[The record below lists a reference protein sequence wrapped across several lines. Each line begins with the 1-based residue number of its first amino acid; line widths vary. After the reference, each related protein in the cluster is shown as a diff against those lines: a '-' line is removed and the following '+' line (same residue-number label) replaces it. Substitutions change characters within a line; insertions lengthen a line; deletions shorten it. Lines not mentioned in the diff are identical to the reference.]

1 MIDIS
6 EKRARARRRSAWLLR
21 GRRLLALCMALCI
34 CGGLLLIPAGA
45 EEIHP
50 PEQSTESPALPA
62 PETSAPQ
69 VVTAPPEDPA
79 PQPDPTDPVLQPEP
93 GQEETVPGNTGATSY
108 PVHRDD
114 EPATDVEPT
123 ESLVEKEVNV
133 TAHGEAAVSAGTKVN
148 NTYILEV
155 STGTVKEDG
164 AADNV
169 SYFVIYYTSGG
180 AQRSTVIFPGADG
193 VQRGMDAAAAV
204 ASRNERRQLVE
215 DIFGYSTAPLRDQKG
230 LRSVKTDQFLFT
242 TPTPITTIDRIQI
255 FGRVENTMREDGTS
269 FVTAT
274 DWACQGMRVYE
285 VNTLYGQE
293 MYGWYSD
300 EGYIDFSGYIIAD
313 VDMSYGGGIFRWNN
327 SGGVFNIVG
336 PGVNN
341 GVAGC
346 VLVNTETAGSYP
358 RDHHVG
364 EDHISQVT
372 NRVVFRLELADQG
385 DGGFEC
391 LAGSYGLGSHTK
403 ISDLGLCETAA
414 LSIRYEDKFGCLRDL
429 TLPLIV
435 NALGWTMEQMGDVA
449 VAGFAQ
455 QGNSI
460 CVSAMLPDFS
470 SLSSARIV
478 LGEQVAAAK
487 AKLITTEAASN
498 NELRAS
504 RAARS
509 AEDGISYLT
518 FAAYPTVAVN
528 IRLEGATLRYYYTP
542 GARNPARYFTA
553 GSISGNRIESQSEYV
568 FSLSDYHDNLTIL
581 PIDRQERYL
590 LTICTDNVA
599 NSGTTADVY
608 LQFKYLN
615 MKDKEVTSSEFR
627 LRDYVTQFYGE
638 WPGNTAQ
645 FAYNYGLRG
654 GGTVQCM
661 IPLSGVKQFRTV
673 SIRLDGADEWQMKG
687 LQIQMVR
694 SYDARVLRWQE
705 IDSEGLLSHVRIT
718 RAVNAQSICFKMG
731 QIYSDGDPMLDPD
744 DEHWQPGT
752 LIQDDHMVH
761 EFDGHSTEVDARE
774 EVDWSTLRLFMSYED
789 ACQELGFNRQ
799 RCLYEVQVNV
809 AGNKVNDDDDDCGS
823 ENLFYFQLAFEYG
836 NSGCVLANAQ
846 LPADAFRTGAASIFY
861 IPTAMDYGELQE
873 IRIIPDDQDT
883 NGDIYD
889 KLKIDSIQVRKKTD
903 GKISPN
909 WTADSESVDGLGWVG
924 IKYRDAGAMGSN
936 RGAEGRSL
944 LELAH
949 FYQIT
954 KSSYSTKLLVSIT
967 TGAYETN
974 AKPNK
979 DGEMVT
985 IADPNLIGGLSMSYN
1000 YLNHEGKLVAV
1011 DPFDV
1016 VDLMNDYNGLPD
1028 SHTRTLDDKSEEVN
1042 YCVSN
1047 PDYQFRPGTTDNFFI
1062 DVDNI
1067 AQLMDAKLQIRS
1079 SVVTKWN
1086 ITNVA
1091 VYQVQGPG
1099 TRYINK
1105 NGEYDYKYPA
1115 GKELLFKAE
1124 WNREE
1129 NLVKDV
1135 QIYRT
1140 EQKNSIGEINIVFNE
1155 NEFERY
1161 DDDQWSSTVTREPA
1175 SKDDMLNIFIYPS
1188 TESAATNPDNY
1199 NLFGTVLYTDT
1210 MYHNA
1215 QQQDT
1220 GNMSLMRDEQG
1231 RPVFYALGVNTSYLE
1246 SITGLN
1252 VFTDSAYPVHAPLS
1266 FGLIQRIRSGVLID
1280 TYYLTSFGNA
1290 DQGLTMNITTKPD
1303 GQNLQRVFLQFSEDM
1318 VEQQLIPDEKDLAVA
1333 VYFTTDTAY
1342 DTELRSKYVTLTDQ
1356 GISSIKPGQV
1366 VELDFG
1372 ILNLKEITGL
1382 NLVNMGRIEETISNA
1397 EVIEQ
1402 LPNGAVSGKWSFRGT
1417 MTPARMPTRFNPAGT
1432 VTLLDLDVVTA
1443 ANTGS
1448 FNSGTT
1454 GPVKMTVG
1462 YLDEAGGEQTRVY
1475 EDIRPFVTSGAAFTA
1490 GSTVHL
1496 RVLVPDVEELRWI
1509 ELEPVNGSDGVTAT
1523 WKVDSVSSMTDL
1535 SGVTLTRVVNQTV
1548 QAGAP
1553 LRVSLAEILLSG
1565 LISVITGPDQTGI
1578 PSGDYVIPTGGSQDI
1593 ALNAGEGV
1601 YIVPRIEG
1609 SKTGLDVKINRVDS
1623 SGGVGQAMLA
1633 DTRGYT
1639 TALLEQYA
1647 QSAEEKGNTH
1657 EAAMWRSIVP
1667 DNGTWQVQES
1677 YDERNAA
1684 YTTEYIRFLPPRNY
1698 TASVIN
1704 YRITVTSRENNA
1716 ATVMVNLSV
1725 PPETD
1730 PVPQMLAAA
1739 QAQDGSQGGVH
1750 VHDMVYTSAVA
1761 PTCTKPGHTEYYS
1774 CSRCGKYFSDAL
1786 GEKQIENINELQ
1798 TPALGHIYTLTPV
1811 GSSKHAQVCQRC
1823 FAKDEAVP
1831 CTFKD
1836 WTYDDVTGKHIGTCE
1851 CGNEFTENCS
1861 YRYTADNDQTH
1872 TGECIK
1878 CGHKTTAENHTKD
1891 NEVTVPPTATEQ
1903 GYVQYTC
1910 KTCDYTW
1917 IDHYIPATG
1926 ETTPPETG
1934 NP

>member
-6 EKRARARRRSAWLLR
+6 EKRARARRRRAWLLR
-21 GRRLLALCMALCI
+21 GRRMLALCMALCI
-34 CGGLLLIPAGA
+34 CGGLLLTPAGA

-50 PEQSTESPALPA
+50 PTQSTESEPVPA
-62 PETSAPQ
+62 PATSSPQ
-69 VVTAPPEDPA
+69 VITAPAEDPA
-79 PQPDPTDPVLQPEP
+79 PQPGQTDPVIQPEP
-93 GQEETVPGNTGATSY
+93 GEETVPGSTGATSF
-108 PVHRDD
+108 PVRRDD
-114 EPATDVEPT
+114 ETETEPT
-123 ESLVEKEVNV
+123 EEPTEPLVEKEVNV
-133 TAHGEAAVSAGTKVN
+133 TAHGAQTVSAGTKVE

-204 ASRNERRQLVE
+204 GNRDDRRQQVA
-215 DIFGYSTAPLRDQKG
+215 DVFGYSTAPLRDQKG

-293 MYGWYSD
+293 MYGWYSN

-336 PGVNN
+336 PSVSGGVS
-341 GVAGC
+341 GC
-346 VLVNTETAGSYP
+346 VLVNTTTAATYS
-358 RDHHVG
+358 RDTHVG

-385 DGGFEC
+385 DGGFES
-391 LAGSYGLGSHTK
+391 LAGTHQLGSHTK
-403 ISDLGLCETAA
+403 ISQLGLCETAA
-414 LSIRYEDKFGCLRDL
+414 LTIRYEDKFGCLRDL

-435 NALGWTMEQMGDVA
+435 NSLGWTMEQMGDVA
-449 VAGFAQ
+449 IAGFAQ
-455 QGNSI
+455 QGNSL

-470 SLSSARIV
+470 SLSSARII
-478 LGEQVAAAK
+478 LGEKAAAAK
-487 AKLITTEAASN
+487 AKLITTQAAQA
-498 NELRAS
+498 NELRNTRVNLSAS
-504 RAARS
+504 
-509 AEDGISYLT
+509 DGISYLT

-542 GARNPARYFTA
+542 GARNPSRYFTA
-553 GSISGNRIESQSEYV
+553 GSVSGNRIETQDEYA
-568 FSLSDYHDNLTIL
+568 FTLSDYHDNLTVL

-590 LTICTDNVA
+590 LTISTDNVA
-599 NSGTTADVY
+599 NSGTAADIY

-615 MKDKEVTSSEFR
+615 MKDKEVTSPEFR
-627 LRDYVTQFYGE
+627 LRDYITQFYGE
-638 WPGNTAQ
+638 WPGNVGQ
-645 FAYNYGLRG
+645 FAYRYGLRA

-661 IPLSGVKQFRTV
+661 IPLTGVKQFRTV
-673 SIRLDGADEWQMKG
+673 SIRLEGEDEWQMKG
-687 LQIQMVR
+687 LQIQMVK
-694 SYDARVLRWQE
+694 SYDSRVLRWKE
-705 IDSEGLLSHVRIT
+705 IDSEGLQSHVRIT
-718 RAVNAQSICFKMG
+718 RAVNAQSVCFKMG
-731 QIYSDGDPMLDPD
+731 QVFGEGEVMPNPD
-744 DEHWQPGT
+744 DDNWQPGT
-752 LIQDDHMVH
+752 LIQDDHMIH

-809 AGNKVNDDDDDCGS
+809 AGSKVNDDDDDCGS

-836 NSGCVLANAQ
+836 NSGCVLANQQ

-861 IPTAMDYGELQE
+861 IPTAMDYGELLE

-924 IKYRDAGAMGSN
+924 IEYRDVGAMGSN

-944 LELAH
+944 LEVAH
-949 FYQIT
+949 FYNIT
-954 KSSYSTKLLVSIT
+954 KASYSTKLLVSIT

-974 AKPNK
+974 TKPNK

-985 IADPNLIGGLSMSYN
+985 IVDPLLVGGLSMSYN
-1000 YLNHEGKLVAV
+1000 YLNHDGQLVAV

-1028 SHTRTLDDKSEEVN
+1028 SHTRTLDDKSEEVS

-1047 PDYQFRPGTTDNFFI
+1047 PDYQFRPGTTDNFYI

-1086 ITNVA
+1086 ITNIA

-1099 TRYINK
+1099 TRYINQ
-1105 NGEYDYKYPA
+1105 NGEYDYKYPS

-1124 WNREE
+1124 WNRDE

-1161 DDDQWSSTVTREPA
+1161 DDEQWSSTVTREPA

-1188 TESAATNPDNY
+1188 TESAATDPNDY
-1199 NLFGTVLYTDT
+1199 NLYGTVLYTDT
-1210 MYHNA
+1210 MFHNA
-1215 QQQDT
+1215 NQQNT
-1220 GNMSLMRDEQG
+1220 GNMSLMHDSSG

-1246 SITGLN
+1246 SISGLN
-1252 VFTDSAYPVHAPLS
+1252 VYTDSPYPVHAPLS
-1266 FGLIQRIRSGVLID
+1266 FGVIQRIRSGVLID
-1280 TYYLTSFGNA
+1280 SYYLISSGNA
-1290 DQGLTMNITTKPD
+1290 DQGLTMHIANKPD
-1303 GQNLQRVFLQFSEDM
+1303 GQNTQHVFLQFSQDM
-1318 VEQQLIPDEKDLAVA
+1318 NEQQLIPDEKDLAVA

-1342 DTELRSKYVTLTDQ
+1342 DAEMRSKYITLTDQ
-1356 GISSIKPGQV
+1356 GITSIKPGQV
-1366 VELDFG
+1366 VELDFS

-1382 NLVNMGRIEETISNA
+1382 NLVNMGRMDESIENA

-1402 LPNGAVSGKWSFRGT
+1402 LPDGTVSGKWSFRST
-1417 MTPARMPTRFNPAGT
+1417 MTPARMPARFNPEG
-1432 VTLLDLDVVTA
+1432 VVMLLDLDLATA

-1448 FNSGTT
+1448 FNSGTN

-1462 YLDEAGGEQTRVY
+1462 YTDPSGGEYAREY
-1475 EDIRPFVTSGAAFTA
+1475 EDIRAFVTSGTAFTA
-1490 GSTVHL
+1490 GGTVHL
-1496 RVLVPDVEELRWI
+1496 RVLVPNSVEIRWI
-1509 ELEPVNGSDGVTAT
+1509 ELEPVSSGDGVTAT
-1523 WKVDSVSSMTDL
+1523 WRLDSLNSMTDL
-1535 SGVTLTRVVNQTV
+1535 SGMPLTRVVNQTS
-1548 QAGAP
+1548 QTGAP
-1553 LRVSLAEILLSG
+1553 VRVSLAEILLSG
-1565 LISVITGPDQTGI
+1565 LISTITAPDQTGT
-1578 PSGDYVIPTGGSQDI
+1578 PSGDYVIPTGGSCDI

-1609 SKTGLDVKINRVDS
+1609 SRTGLDVKINRVDS

-1639 TALLEQYA
+1639 VAMLEEYA
-1647 QSAEEKGNTH
+1647 QSAEDKGNTN

-1677 YDERNAA
+1677 YDERNTI
-1684 YTTEYIRFLPPRNY
+1684 YSTDFIRFLPPRNY
-1698 TASVIN
+1698 TGSVIN
-1704 YRITVTSRENNA
+1704 YRITITSRENSA
-1716 ATVMVNLSV
+1716 ATVTVNLSV
-1725 PPETD
+1725 PPETN

-1761 PTCTKPGHTEYYS
+1761 ATCTEPGHKEYYS
-1774 CSRCGKYFSDAL
+1774 CSRCGKYFSDAV
-1786 GEKQIENINELQ
+1786 GNQMIENINSLQ
-1798 TPALGHIYTLTPV
+1798 TPPLGHIFTDWAPSAATA
-1811 GSSKHAQVCQRC
+1811 GGTSSTHTRTCQRC
-1823 FAKDEAVP
+1823 YEKETGTCEFTGWSYSSD
-1831 CTFKD
+1831 
-1836 WTYDDVTGKHIGTCE
+1836 GKHIGTCSV
-1851 CGNEFTENCS
+1851 CS
-1861 YRYTADNDQTH
+1861 NTTSEKCTYRWTSDDTTH
-1872 TGECIK
+1872 TGECIF
-1878 CGHKTTAENHTKD
+1878 CGHTESGAHSYGAPTVVNGMNHFVCTVCDHSKD
-1891 NEVTVPPTATEQ
+1891 EPIETPTEPTE
-1903 GYVQYTC
+1903 
-1910 KTCDYTW
+1910 
-1917 IDHYIPATG
+1917 
-1926 ETTPPETG
+1926 PPETG